1 MQTIGLSA
9 KGKVV
14 GEHRKNRKLTAA
26 QVDELRRLRAEH
38 GWSFRKLG
46 EIFGVSDQNA
56 WQIVRGKTWNVEAVA
71 TKQQATEQDKARVL
85 ELMAQGFGH
94 IRIAR
99 ALAVTR
105 YSAYRLMKGVQRAA
119 NCSNQ

>member
-1 MQTIGLSA
+1 MRTIGLSA

-38 GWSFRKLG
+38 GWSFKKLG

-99 ALAVTR
+99 ALGVTR
-105 YSAYRLMKGVQRAA
+105 YSAYRVMKGAA
-119 NCSNQ
+119 N

>member
-38 GWSFRKLG
+38 GWSFKKLG

-99 ALAVTR
+99 ALGVTR
-105 YSAYRLMKGVQRAA
+105 YSVYRLMKGVQRAA
-119 NCSNQ
+119 NCSHQ